1 MPLTRRAEI
10 WARTMEDVKDAD
22 IIMIAAGA
30 SQKPGQTRLDLLKE
44 NARIVGDIAEEAGSL
59 APDAVFL
66 VTTNPVD
73 VMTYVTMA
81 RSGVHHS
88 HVIGSGTALDT
99 ARLRYMISRRL
110 GIDPRSVH
118 AYVVGE
124 HGDSEVVA
132 WSRASVAGTGID
144 EWPELCEETRSRIS
158 DDVKMAAYD
167 VIEKKG
173 ATYYAIATALS
184 RITEAILKDTRT
196 VFSVSSYLQG
206 EYGVEDVYMGVPS
219 IVGREGVLRTI
230 EVRSPSELRRLR
242 QSAHVLRKAVDAI
255 DIESMRQLSRGRA
268 LAGALS
274 GSKSE
279 ASNEFI
285 TGRDL
290 LPTSPAGRQGTI
302 RAIRPRRQM
311 KNRGLCYSAGAW
323 RANLRPTPSARETH
337 PSRCQDQPSW
347 PAAQRASATGQWL
360 CWNTLTSPRRA
371 YHPHTSWSPPPGER
385 QR

>member
-1 MPLTRRAEI
+1 MEPEVEFISIPKPSRVAIIGAGMVGSTYAYTLLLQGIADEICLLDKRQSRAEGEALDLNHSVPLTRRAEI
-10 WARTMEDVKDAD
+10 WAGTMEDVKDAD

-44 NARIVGDIAEEAGSL
+44 NARIVGDVAEEAGSL

-230 EVRSPSELRRLR
+230 EVPLSESELRRLR

-290 LPTSPAGRQGTI
+290 LPHIAKPVDKGTI

-311 KNRGLCYSAGAW
+311 KKP
-323 RANLRPTPSARETH
+323 RP
-337 PSRCQDQPSW
+337 
-347 PAAQRASATGQWL
+347 L
-360 CWNTLTSPRRA
+360 L
-371 YHPHTSWSPPPGER
+371 
-385 QR
+385 